1 MRLRQL
7 VTHNLAT
14 IVSYVKTVD
23 SCSFTTLA
31 DWGVEYADL
40 HASKGK
46 AMTLWMRIFRI
57 LTPAWAF
64 NAMYPEVILKEKRDK
79 GLAHLQRLNEAAVQ
93 LDNIR
98 RRIQTH
104 IPRSPAAWNMEEHFD
119 NIEKLFAER
128 KQAWIRELMRIEIQ
142 LSMRNDMRILLEHI
156 DPQLSEEGLK
166 LVESS
171 FEKIL
176 EQYDT
181 EMNDLDAETTAKPAA
196 TPVRPV
202 DN

>member
-1 MRLRQL
+1 M
-7 VTHNLAT
+7 N
-14 IVSYVKTVD
+14 
-23 SCSFTTLA
+23 F
-31 DWGVEYADL
+31 
-40 HASKGK
+40 
-46 AMTLWMRIFRI
+46 WMRVLRA
-57 LTPAWAF
+57 LTPTWAF
-64 NAMYPEVILKEKRDK
+64 NAMYPEVILKENRDR
-79 GLAHLQRLNEAAVQ
+79 GLAHLQRLNDAAAQ
-93 LDNIR
+93 LENIR
-98 RRIQTH
+98 RRIQMHVPKSTEV
-104 IPRSPAAWNMEEHFD
+104 WNMEKHFD
-119 NIEKLFAER
+119 TIAKLFAER
-128 KQAWIRELMRIEIQ
+128 KQAWIRELMRIEMQ

-176 EQYDT
+176 EQYAV